1 MISFAFFS
9 SLLGA
14 VSMLLMI
21 VSSNW
26 NFRRSKMDILEN
38 KYEHNKV
45 TIMGT
50 KPSKN
55 LLDHL
60 RAMIFPSNH

>member
-1 MISFAFFS
+1 
-9 SLLGA
+9 
-14 VSMLLMI
+14 
-21 VSSNW
+21 
-26 NFRRSKMDILEN
+26 MDILEN

-45 TIMGT
+45 TITGT